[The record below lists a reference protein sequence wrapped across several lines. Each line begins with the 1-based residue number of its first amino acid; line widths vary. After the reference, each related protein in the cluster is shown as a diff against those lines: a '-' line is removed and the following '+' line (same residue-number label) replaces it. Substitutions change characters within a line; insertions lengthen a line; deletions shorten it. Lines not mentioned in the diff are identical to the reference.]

1 VAVLLRSRYR
11 SPGRRHP
18 HSVDME
24 RFRVDA
30 EVAAVLL
37 DQQLKPLTK
46 RVR

>member
-1 VAVLLRSRYR
+1 
-11 SPGRRHP
+11 
-18 HSVDME
+18 ME